1 MYCPYCDERIK
12 RTTQCPK
19 CGEPVEFSEQ
29 NRFVALFLAL
39 FLGML
44 GVHDFYAGYDRLAV
58 FKCLLSIL
66 FCWSIVVP
74 VAVWVWGMIE
84 AINMVRG
91 KKYDSE
97 GKVLK

>member
-1 MYCPYCDERIK
+1 M
-12 RTTQCPK
+12 
-19 CGEPVEFSEQ
+19 EFSEQ